1 MNHDPLDIIYC
12 SLNSHFQ
19 ERRRGDAKKLG
30 KTQLQRFAILC
41 DLLIVQIVLDAGG
54 LGGQLLDQEFCPFE
68 GNLKRSF

>member
-1 MNHDPLDIIYC
+1 MTVFNGSVFLKEPFAAAFG
-12 SLNSHFQ
+12 NT
-19 ERRRGDAKKLG
+19 KLG